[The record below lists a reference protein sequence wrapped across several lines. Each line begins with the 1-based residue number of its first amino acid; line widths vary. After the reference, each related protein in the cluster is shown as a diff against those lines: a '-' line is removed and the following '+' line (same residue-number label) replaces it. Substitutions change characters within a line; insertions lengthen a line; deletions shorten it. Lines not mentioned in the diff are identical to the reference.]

1 MPAFRRFLSTVLH
14 CTSLQHTNIA
24 SSVSL
29 VSDFD
34 QAKLSEINAC
44 VLLRL
49 FKLVVAAHPYCARK
63 FTHYIMHES
72 ACLVITEQWKGRWP
86 VLYLFLD
93 LTILDI
99 PIFPLMEH
107 FLYQF
112 STLSENMTNLSTRN
126 LNFLQNASLKSI
138 LFSSLFS
145 VHNGFKCLL
154 KG

>member
-1 MPAFRRFLSTVLH
+1 MLF
-14 CTSLQHTNIA
+14 
-24 SSVSL
+24 VS
-29 VSDFD
+29 
-34 QAKLSEINAC
+34 
-44 VLLRL
+44 
-49 FKLVVAAHPYCARK
+49 AHPYCARK

-86 VLYLFLD
+86 VLYMYLCLD

-112 STLSENMTNLSTRN
+112 FTLSENMTNLSTRN

-145 VHNGFKCLL
+145 VHNGFKCLFKGLSFVKILETFGIIQTTDPLVQNDYDCLPPLTHL
-154 KG
+154 KYL